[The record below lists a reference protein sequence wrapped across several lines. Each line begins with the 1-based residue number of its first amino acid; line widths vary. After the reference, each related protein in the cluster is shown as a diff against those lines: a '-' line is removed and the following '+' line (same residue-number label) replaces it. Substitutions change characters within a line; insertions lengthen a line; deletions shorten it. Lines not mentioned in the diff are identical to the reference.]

1 MIIAIQAVAGL
12 AIGAIMRDAGGS
24 IWHALLAATVSGLL
38 IQIAWAYN
46 K

>member
-24 IWHALLAATVSGLL
+24 IWHAILAGAVAGFL
-38 IQIAWAYN
+38 IQIAWSCN